1 MRKLQLLILA
11 LMTMGIFSPAVA
23 QSVVTIQKGAVVTH
37 PNGQEGKGT
46 VVFMSHSAELVIT
59 SSVKDDPVCEE
70 PVRVKDGYE
79 YRMECD
85 ISGGSDK
92 RVFTI
97 ALKGTTIMEKTGQ
110 VQLFKNKTPHF
121 SVDIVSNPIT
131 MELAPDGS
139 QFFAEGNGWAL
150 IEFNS
155 ETPLTVRYSNALQAK
170 LKHGRSTAGTYVD
183 SLIIKVDAIQAVA
196 EAVDTLDARIA
207 ALEKHYDEVVKT
219 ATDGYLDTLDT
230 RKDSLEEA
238 KMQKED
244 KLYELTRISIQGEG
258 TNERVVDSET
268 IKSLASKG
276 KLRYNVVL
284 LTKTKTVFKTRY
296 EELLHQAE
304 SHKQTRDYAAAKR
317 FYESAAEAEGATDL
331 EKQAALESA
340 QKMGELAEFKGETDR
355 IADKLYE
362 ITTSNKRV
370 NKEAFFS
377 LVDEIAQRYDA
388 LYKETGEEYYRD
400 EAERLRKQ
408 KDNISIVFKGKCV
421 ASKYKSSEGS
431 VVESP
436 LPGVK
441 IYASEHSDCGAMDSR
456 AYPFLGDL
464 LGTSDENG
472 MFSFTIKSSTYRSI
486 IFVAPATSKFKH
498 NKHVSLEE
506 RSGDR
511 NVKVRFSMNKGYK

>member
-1 MRKLQLLILA
+1 MRKLQLLMFV
-11 LMTMGIFSPAVA
+11 LMTMGIFSPVVA
-23 QSVVTIQKGAVVTH
+23 QSVMTIQKGAVVTR
-37 PNGQEGKGT
+37 PNGQDGKGA
-46 VVFMSHSAELVIT
+46 VVFRSHSAELVIT
-59 SSVKDDPVCEE
+59 SSVKYDPVCEE

-85 ISGGSDK
+85 ILGGSDK

-139 QFFAEGNGWAL
+139 HFITGGNGWAL

-170 LKHGRSTAGTYVD
+170 LRHGRSTAGTYVD
-183 SLIIKVDAIQAVA
+183 SLMIQVDAIKALA
-196 EAVDTLDARIA
+196 EEI
-207 ALEKHYDEVVKT
+207 
-219 ATDGYLDTLDT
+219 DTLDT
-230 RKDSLEEA
+230 RVEELEKRYDEVIKTATDAELDTLKMERDSLEAA
-238 KMQKED
+238 KMQTED
-244 KLYELTRISIQGEG
+244 RLYELTRISIQGEG
-258 TNERVVDSET
+258 TNERVVDPET
-268 IKSLASKG
+268 VKSLASKG

-317 FYESAAEAEGATDL
+317 FYESAAEADGATDL
-331 EKQAALESA
+331 EKQAAQESA

-370 NKEAFFS
+370 NKDAFFS

-408 KDNISIVFKGKCV
+408 KDNIGIVFKGKCV
-421 ASKYKSSEGS
+421 ASKYMKSEGA
-431 VVESP
+431 VVESA

-441 IYASEHSDCGAMDSR
+441 IYASDHSDCEAMDSPV
-456 AYPFLGDL
+456 YPFLGDL
-464 LGTSDENG
+464 LGTSDEKG
-472 MFSFTIKSSTYRSI
+472 MFSFTVKTSTYKTI
-486 IFVAPATSKFKH
+486 IFVAPAASEFKH
-498 NKHVSLEE
+498 NKHVSLEG